1 MLELSGNQM
10 GRGCLRLCVRGQALL
25 GDGAFTDFFLTPK
38 IIKTKTY
45 MLIYMNVCSELV
57 KFQGNALI
65 SAVL

>member
-1 MLELSGNQM
+1 M

-57 KFQGNALI
+57 KFQGNT
-65 SAVL
+65 